1 VIPDSGSSVA
11 SAPTRD
17 RTGSDVILS
26 AGQLTKRFGGLV
38 AVNGVSFDVR
48 KGEIFAL
55 IGPNGAGKTTCF
67 NMLTGLYTPTAG
79 TVRFEGQAINRLRP
93 DQVTA
98 LGVAR
103 TFQNIRLF
111 SYMTTVENVMVGCH
125 TRMHAHF
132 WDSLLRTPYARGE
145 ESGTYASSLALL
157 DYVGLS
163 SQADV
168 YARNLPYGL
177 QRRLEVARALATRPR
192 LLLLDEPGAGMNPQE
207 KHSLMELIRKIR
219 DSGITI
225 FLIEHDMRLVMTVSD
240 RIAVLDFGQ
249 KIAEGLP
256 AEIRANPR
264 VIEAYLGKDA

>member
-1 VIPDSGSSVA
+1 MTAEADQLGAVAPPQITPDDGV
-11 SAPTRD
+11 
-17 RTGSDVILS
+17 VLS
-26 AGQLTKRFGGLV
+26 ASQLTKRFGGLI
-38 AVNGVSFDVR
+38 AVNDVTFEVR

-67 NMLTGLYTPTAG
+67 NMLTGLYTPTSG
-79 TVRFEGQAINRLRP
+79 QVRFEGQIINRLRA

-125 TRMHAHF
+125 SRMRAHF
-132 WDSLLRTPYARGE
+132 WDSMLRTPFARGE
-145 ESGTYASSLALL
+145 EAITYEASLALL
-157 DYVGLS
+157 EYVGLTGQTS
-163 SQADV
+163 V
-168 YARNLPYGL
+168 YARNLPYGS
-177 QRRLEVARALATRPR
+177 QRRLEIARALATRPR

-207 KHSLMELIRKIR
+207 KRSLMDLIRKIR

-225 FLIEHDMRLVMTVSD
+225 FLIEHDMRLVMTISD

-264 VIEAYLGKDA
+264 VIEAYLGKDS